1 MAKTRAGNAA
11 TRRRRRRRRWTS
23 KDAKKVLEAQ
33 VESGL
38 TVNAFAVREGHSA
51 RRLYWWR
58 GQLGASAPKP
68 LTFEEVAPS
77 KGVALVG
84 EPALPADNRFEI
96 EVRSGVIVRVSESFN
111 AEALRRLLLVVDGGR
126 SC

>member
-1 MAKTRAGNAA
+1 MAKTRVGNAA
-11 TRRRRRRRRWTS
+11 TRRRRRRRWTS
-23 KDAKKVLEAQ
+23 KEAKKVLEAQ

-38 TVNAFAVREGHSA
+38 TVNGFAVREGLSA

-58 GQLGASAPKP
+58 RQLGASAPMP
-68 LTFEEVAPS
+68 PTFEEIEPS

-84 EPALPADNRFEI
+84 EPALSAGNRFEI
-96 EVRSGVIVRVSESFN
+96 EVRSGVIVRVGESFN
-111 AEALRRLLLVVDGGR
+111 AEALRRLLMVVEGGR

>member
-1 MAKTRAGNAA
+1 MPKTRAENAA
-11 TRRRRRRRRWTS
+11 TRRRRRRWTS
-23 KDAKKVLEAQ
+23 KEAKKVLEAQ

-38 TVNAFAVREGHSA
+38 TVNAFAVREGLSA
-51 RRLYWWR
+51 PRLYRWR
-58 GQLGASAPKP
+58 RQFGASAPRP
-68 LTFEEVAPS
+68 PMFEEIVPS

-84 EPALPADNRFEI
+84 EPALSTDNRFEI

-111 AEALRRLLLVVDGGR
+111 AEALRRLLSVVDGGR

>member
-1 MAKTRAGNAA
+1 MAKTRARNAA
-11 TRRRRRRRRWTS
+11 TRRRWTS
-23 KDAKKVLEAQ
+23 KYAKKVLEDQ
-33 VESGL
+33 VGSGL
-38 TVNAFAVREGHSA
+38 TVNAFAVREGLSA

-58 GQLGASAPKP
+58 GQLGKSAPRP
-68 LTFEEVAPS
+68 PTFEEIVPS

-84 EPALPADNRFEI
+84 EPALPIDNRFEI

-111 AEALRRLLLVVDGGR
+111 AEALRRLLVVVDGGR